1 MGVLNRRFVFCF
13 YNAFGGHGS
22 DPAATKFFKENG
34 GKSYGAIFTP
44 EGKCLSSFGYNM
56 TDVYRALK
64 NSADQSPEHWWH
76 TDQEK
81 AVLQAARD
89 RADDL
94 QAQLAAARL
103 HVELLEFAR
112 AAEILDAFR
121 KTGAV
126 DRDKAVAAY
135 WRAHHSLAENDLET
149 RQYKRAWDAVGD
161 EQKLKLNTQR
171 EALRKE
177 LAELEGKLPEDLQDD
192 RAVDLIGSRVRLR
205 RASGFYT
212 GWQFPADVDKAAIAE
227 RLEVWIKQAPLSN
240 RIGQMYFLLGLAYA
254 DQGKMKLA
262 DKAWKRHTDVYP
274 ADRFAMLSRFH
285 HSSYQFSPYG
295 GGRGAR
301 IVGRPATKRSK
312 EEVERVLNR
321 LRPKNQK

>member
-1 MGVLNRRFVFCF
+1 MSLVQESLIGVLNRRFVFCF
-13 YNAFGGHGS
+13 FNAYSGPGG
-22 DPAATKFFKENG
+22 DPAAKKFFKENG

-112 AAEILDAFR
+112 AAEILDAFG

-126 DRDKAVAAY
+126 DRDQAVAAY

-149 RQYKRAWDAVGD
+149 QQYKRAWDAVGD

-171 EALRKE
+171 EALLKE

-212 GWQFPADVDKAAIAE
+212 GWQFPADVFRPTAAAE
-227 RLEVWIKQAPLSN
+227 ERESSAVLQRNA
-240 RIGQMYFLLGLAYA
+240 R
-254 DQGKMKLA
+254 
-262 DKAWKRHTDVYP
+262 KR
-274 ADRFAMLSRFH
+274 RSRGF
-285 HSSYQFSPYG
+285 
-295 GGRGAR
+295 
-301 IVGRPATKRSK
+301 
-312 EEVERVLNR
+312 
-321 LRPKNQK
+321 

>member
-13 YNAFGGHGS
+13 YNAFNGFGG
-22 DPAATKFFKENG
+22 DPAAKKFFKENG

-44 EGKCLSSFGYNM
+44 EGKCLASFGYNV

-64 NSADQSPEHWWH
+64 KSADQSPQHWWQ
-76 TDQEK
+76 TGPEK
-81 AVLQAARD
+81 AVLQAAKD
-89 RADDL
+89 HADDL

-103 HVELLEFAR
+103 HVELLDFAR
-112 AAEILDAFR
+112 AAEILEAFR
-121 KTGAV
+121 KTEAGN
-126 DRDKAVAAY
+126 RDKAVAAY
-135 WRAHHSLAENDLET
+135 WQAHHALAENDLQT
-149 RQYKRAWDAVGD
+149 QQYKRAWDAVGD

-171 EALRKE
+171 EALQKE
-177 LAELEGKLPEDLQDD
+177 LVRLEGKLPEDLEDD

-205 RASGFYT
+205 QARGFYT
-212 GWQFPADVDKAAIAE
+212 GWQFPADVDKAAIAAS
-227 RLEVWIKQAPLSN
+227 LDAWINKAPRSN

-262 DKAWKRHTDVYP
+262 NKAWKRHADLYP

-301 IVGRPATKRSK
+301 VVGGRGTKRSK
-312 EEVERVLNR
+312 EEVETFLNR
-321 LRPKNQK
+321 LRPKNQE